1 VRWHSRRTH
10 PCTRFGFAVLD
21 LHPDRIEVAYVDD
34 DGYTPRTETI
44 T

>member
-1 VRWHSRRTH
+1 
-10 PCTRFGFAVLD
+10 VLD

-44 T
+44 TCG

>member
-1 VRWHSRRTH
+1 
-10 PCTRFGFAVLD
+10 VLD